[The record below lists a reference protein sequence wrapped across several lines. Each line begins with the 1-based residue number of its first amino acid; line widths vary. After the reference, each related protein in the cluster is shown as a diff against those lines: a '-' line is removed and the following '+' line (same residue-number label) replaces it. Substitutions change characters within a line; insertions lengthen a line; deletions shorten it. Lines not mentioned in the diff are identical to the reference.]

1 MGWVSTERN
10 HDEQPITVGVIDD
23 DPMICQMMRL
33 ILEDYS
39 SGRISVAFA
48 CTNAADAIEH
58 ASHNPPDV
66 VLADIAMPG
75 MDGITAMAKLREF
88 SNIPVILLTAKSED
102 SDKILGLSVGAD
114 DYITKPFNPVEVLA
128 RVKSQL
134 RRFLQLGAAVK
145 APSELTVG
153 GIALDHD
160 AKRVTL
166 DGEEIALTPKEY
178 DILYYLMQHP
188 GKVFTPAELYSAVW
202 NEAPVAID
210 NTVAVHIRHLREK
223 LEINPSEPRY
233 LKVVWGKGYKLEG
246 DRT

>member
-1 MGWVSTERN
+1 MFRAKREISLV
-10 HDEQPITVGVIDD
+10 
-23 DPMICQMMRL
+23 MIKSNWPSAASSIMRL
-33 ILEDYS
+33 
-39 SGRISVAFA
+39 
-48 CTNAADAIEH
+48 
-58 ASHNPPDV
+58 
-66 VLADIAMPG
+66 
-75 MDGITAMAKLREF
+75 KF
-88 SNIPVILLTAKSED
+88 SRFFVEIPES
-102 SDKILGLSVGAD
+102 
-114 DYITKPFNPVEVLA
+114 
-128 RVKSQL
+128 
-134 RRFLQLGAAVK
+134 LQLGAAVK

-188 GKVFTPAELYSAVW
+188 GKVFTPAELYRAVW

>member
-1 MGWVSTERN
+1 MQHILVCD
-10 HDEQPITVGVIDD
+10 DEEDIVAALKIY
-23 DPMICQMMRL
+23 
-33 ILEDYS
+33 LEADGYCVHAAYT
-39 SGRISVAFA
+39 G
-48 CTNAADAIEH
+48 ADALKIVREE
-58 ASHNPPDV
+58 PV
-66 VLADIAMPG
+66 QLALMDIMMPG

-114 DYITKPFNPVEVLA
+114 DYITKPFNLVEVLA

-145 APSELTVG
+145 TPSVISVG
-153 GIALDHD
+153 GIELDHD

-166 DGEEIALTPKEY
+166 DGKPVALTPKEY

-188 GKVFTPAELYSAVW
+188 GKVYTPAELYSAVW
-202 NEAPVAID
+202 NEAPVGID

-223 LEINPSEPRY
+223 LEIDPSNPRY

-246 DRT
+246 DRQ

>member
-1 MGWVSTERN
+1 MTPDSKIRVLLVE
-10 HDEQPITVGVIDD
+10 DEQT
-23 DPMICQMMRL
+23 
-33 ILEDYS
+33 
-39 SGRISVAFA
+39 
-48 CTNAADAIEH
+48 
-58 ASHNPPDV
+58 
-66 VLADIAMPG
+66 LADIIADTLSEKDFTVTVAYNGIEGLRAFESERPQVVVTDIMMPG
-75 MDGITAMAKLREF
+75 MDGITAMARLREF

-153 GIALDHD
+153 GICLDHD

-166 DGEEIALTPKEY
+166 DGEPIALTPKEY

-202 NEAPVAID
+202 NEAPVGID

-246 DRT
+246 DRS

>member
-1 MGWVSTERN
+1 MQHILVCD
-10 HDEQPITVGVIDD
+10 DEEDIVAALKIY
-23 DPMICQMMRL
+23 
-33 ILEDYS
+33 LEADGYCVHTAYT
-39 SGRISVAFA
+39 G
-48 CTNAADAIEH
+48 ADALKIVREE
-58 ASHNPPDV
+58 PV
-66 VLADIAMPG
+66 QLALMDIMMPG
-75 MDGITAMAKLREF
+75 MDGI
-88 SNIPVILLTAKSED
+88 TAKSED

-145 APSELTVG
+145 APSVISVG
-153 GIALDHD
+153 GIELDHD

-166 DGEEIALTPKEY
+166 DGEPVALTPKEY

-188 GKVFTPAELYSAVW
+188 GKVYTPAELYSAVW
-202 NEAPVAID
+202 NEAPVGID

-223 LEINPSEPRY
+223 LEIDPSNPRY

-246 DRT
+246 DRQ